1 MERGEIHIK
10 LRKRQL
16 AKLYGCRYKRCNDG
30 YWSLTLLDGSY
41 SFSSYRPVSNEDF
54 MIRLKWYRRF

>member
-1 MERGEIHIK
+1 MK

-16 AKLYGCRYKRCNDG
+16 AKLYGCRYKRWNDG

-41 SFSSYRPVSNEDF
+41 GFSSYCPVSNEDF
-54 MIRLKWYRRF
+54 ITRLKWYRKF